1 MVHKTLHIKL
11 NIEQQEYDWTSGF
24 PEGRVVAAPL
34 MPIIV
39 LLCDKSCVKWW
50 RKNVTI
56 PVL

>member
-39 LLCDKSCVKWW
+39 LLCDKSCVK
-50 RKNVTI
+50 
-56 PVL
+56 